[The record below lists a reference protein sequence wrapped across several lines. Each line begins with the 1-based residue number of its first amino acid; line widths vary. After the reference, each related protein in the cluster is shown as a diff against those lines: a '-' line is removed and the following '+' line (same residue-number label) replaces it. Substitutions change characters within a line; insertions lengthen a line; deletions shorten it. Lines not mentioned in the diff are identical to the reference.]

1 MIAPE
6 HLAPSTQHLAP
17 GTRVKIC
24 GVRDT
29 VNAFAAA
36 DAGADLIG
44 FVFAPSKRRIGPDD
58 AAAIIAALRQRYGA
72 KAPLAVGLFVNEE
85 PARMREIAAACRLDL
100 VQLSGDEAP
109 DAALL
114 AAIGL
119 PVIRFLRV
127 PIGSPASEVLDQVAR
142 WHAAAQEDGVTGPWG
157 TRLLIGLD
165 AYHAA
170 SYGGTG
176 QTADHALAAALAR
189 QYPLMLAGGLNPA
202 NVSEAI
208 AGVQPWAV
216 DVSSGVEQDGAKSPA
231 LIAAFLAAAKGS
243 L

>member
-1 MIAPE
+1 MIISE
-6 HLAPSTQHLAP
+6 HSALSTQHSALRP
-17 GTRVKIC
+17 RVKIC

-29 VNAFAAA
+29 ANAFAAA

-44 FVFAPSKRRIGPDD
+44 FVFAPSKRRISPED
-58 AAAIIAALRQRYGA
+58 AATIIAALKERYGA
-72 KAPLAVGLFVNEE
+72 HAPLSVGLFVNEE
-85 PARMREIAAACRLDL
+85 PLRMREIAAACRLDL
-100 VQLSGDEAP
+100 IQLSGDEAP
-109 DAALL
+109 HAGLL

-127 PIGSPASEVLDQVAR
+127 PIGSPVTEVRDQVAR
-142 WHAAAQEDGVTGPWG
+142 WHDAAQADGVSGPWG

-165 AYHAA
+165 AYHAG

-176 QTADHALAAALAR
+176 QRADHTLAAALTE

-202 NVSEAI
+202 NVAEAI

-243 L
+243 